1 MFCHNRQTLAWRLNI
16 LAIPNNPL
24 IFFKGIDI
32 GTERYYPVGVESL
45 LNTLLFKSRF
55 RHMREAEV
63 DAVTLRYLACN
74 KKSNSKKSPAL
85 YFRYV

>member
-1 MFCHNRQTLAWRLNI
+1 MFCHNRQTQAWHYNK

-24 IFFKGIDI
+24 IFLKGIDI
-32 GTERYYPVGVESL
+32 GTERCYPVGVESL
-45 LNTLLFKSRF
+45 LDVLLFKSRS

-74 KKSNSKKSPAL
+74 KISNSKKSPAL
-85 YFRYV
+85 